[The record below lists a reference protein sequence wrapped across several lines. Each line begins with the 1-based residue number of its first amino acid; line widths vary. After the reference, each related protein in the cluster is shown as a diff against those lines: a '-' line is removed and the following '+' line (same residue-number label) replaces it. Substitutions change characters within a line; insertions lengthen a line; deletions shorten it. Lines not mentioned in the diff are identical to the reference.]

1 MPYFNSSLWSHIFL
15 LHSCNEP
22 GMGPLMRDVKNK
34 ICTGNNLGIMF
45 IINYVYSRL
54 KPSLSFSRNDW
65 RY

>member
-1 MPYFNSSLWSHIFL
+1 
-15 LHSCNEP
+15 
-22 GMGPLMRDVKNK
+22 MGPLMRDVKNK